1 MTNEIKQYVLFFL
14 MLPSTFVSIREH
26 STGIELTS
34 VSVFSEL
41 VDQLQK
47 FHDADSNAPDG
58 IAESEFLYDLQFIVG
73 DRIAFIAQDN
83 MLSPLCSCSGG
94 HTAGELL
101 AILNGAELLPILK

>member
-1 MTNEIKQYVLFFL
+1 MTNEIKQYVLFFF

-34 VSVFSEL
+34 VYLFSEL

-47 FHDADSNAPDG
+47 FHD
-58 IAESEFLYDLQFIVG
+58 AESEFLYDLQFIVG

-83 MLSPLCSCSGG
+83 MLSTLCSCSGG
-94 HTAGELL
+94 HSA
-101 AILNGAELLPILK
+101 AELLNLLK

>member
-1 MTNEIKQYVLFFL
+1 MRNQKMTNEIKQYVLFFL

-34 VSVFSEL
+34 VFAFSDLIE
-41 VDQLQK
+41 QLEI
-47 FHDADSNAPDG
+47 FCADDANDPDG

-73 DRIAFIAQDN
+73 DRIAFIVQDN

-94 HTAGELL
+94 HTA
-101 AILNGAELLPILK
+101 AELLKLLK

>member
-1 MTNEIKQYVLFFL
+1 MTNEIKQYVLFFF

-34 VSVFSEL
+34 VYLFSEL

-47 FHDADSNAPDG
+47 FHDADSNDPDK

-101 AILNGAELLPILK
+101 AILNGAEPLPLLK